1 MTFRTT
7 SRCNSTILSKVSTQQ
22 YPVPIVIVFPSVK
35 NDRFNLQQDLGRVC
49 SCHAL
54 LHTTSRWR
62 HSTGNRRSSSS
73 WLSRNIQPNNGNLHH
88 ISREHC
94 SLHAR
99 PDCLLHPTQIRHP
112 ARRHRIRHIQE
123 LSNMDTPAR
132 ILLPDRSNRN
142 TLLSDQRNRSAL
154 LYSAAMGLSPNLSA
168 DRTDPNDQS
177 RRQHGPRSRRN
188 RTDKAQPK
196 LALIIRKLARNP
208 ISKPLFWGHLICSG
222 TMDSRASSAP
232 SPQIECDPN
241 NRQST
246 DSASDYPCKGST
258 YRKG

>member
-35 NDRFNLQQDLGRVC
+35 NDRFNFEQVLGRVC

-54 LHTTSRWR
+54 LHTTGRWS
-62 HSTGNRRSSSS
+62 HSAGNRRSSSS
-73 WLSRNIQPNNGNLHH
+73 WLSRNIEPNNGIHH
-88 ISREHC
+88 ISREHR

-99 PDCLLHPTQIRHP
+99 PHRLPHHPQIRHP

-123 LSNMDTPAR
+123 LSNMDTATR

-142 TLLSDQRNRSAL
+142 TVHSDQRNRSAL
-154 LYSAAMGLSPNLSA
+154 LHSAAMGLSANLSA
-168 DRTDPNDQS
+168 DRTDPNHQS

-196 LALIIRKLARNP
+196 LALIIRKVARNP
-208 ISKPLFWGHLICSG
+208 ISNPRFLGKPICSG
-222 TMDSRASSAP
+222 TIDSRASSAP
-232 SPQIECDPN
+232 SSKIE
-241 NRQST
+241 
-246 DSASDYPCKGST
+246 GST
-258 YRKG
+258 NNCQKPYDTDHYQEFCPNDG

>member
-1 MTFRTT
+1 MMFRTR

-22 YPVPIVIVFPSVK
+22 YPVPRAIVFPSVK
-35 NDRFNLQQDLGRVC
+35 NDRFNFEQVLGRVC

-62 HSTGNRRSSSS
+62 HSTGNRRSGSS
-73 WLSRNIQPNNGNLHH
+73 WLSRKIQPNNRNLHH

-99 PDCLLHPTQIRHP
+99 PDRLLHPTQIRHT

-123 LSNMDTPAR
+123 LSNMDTATR

-154 LYSAAMGLSPNLSA
+154 LHGAAMGLSTDLPA
-168 DRTDPNDQS
+168 HRTDPNHQS

-188 RTDKAQPK
+188 RHDKAQPK
-196 LALIIRKLARNP
+196 LVHTPLSQCENRSLSQTQWSLCFISPDKVDDNP
-208 ISKPLFWGHLICSG
+208 H
-222 TMDSRASSAP
+222 
-232 SPQIECDPN
+232 N
-241 NRQST
+241 NRQ
-246 DSASDYPCKGST
+246 GSNPSNCP
-258 YRKG
+258 KD

>member
-1 MTFRTT
+1 MMFRTR

-22 YPVPIVIVFPSVK
+22 YPIRIAISSKCK
-35 NDRFNLQQDLGRVC
+35 NNDGLNFEQVLGRVC

-54 LHTTSRWR
+54 LHTTSRWS

-73 WLSRNIQPNNGNLHH
+73 WLSRNIQPNNRIHH
-88 ISREHC
+88 ISREHR

-99 PDCLLHPTQIRHP
+99 SHRLLHHPQIRHP
-112 ARRHRIRHIQE
+112 TRRHRIRRLQE
-123 LSNMDTPAR
+123 LSNMDTATR

-154 LYSAAMGLSPNLSA
+154 LYSAAMGLSANLSA
-168 DRTDPNDQS
+168 DRTDPNHQS

-188 RTDKAQPK
+188 RHDKAQPK

-208 ISKPLFWGHLICSG
+208 ISKPPFFWGNLICSG

-232 SPQIECDPN
+232 SSQIECDPN
-241 NRQST
+241 NCQST
-246 DSASDYPCKGST
+246 DSASDYPE
-258 YRKG
+258 